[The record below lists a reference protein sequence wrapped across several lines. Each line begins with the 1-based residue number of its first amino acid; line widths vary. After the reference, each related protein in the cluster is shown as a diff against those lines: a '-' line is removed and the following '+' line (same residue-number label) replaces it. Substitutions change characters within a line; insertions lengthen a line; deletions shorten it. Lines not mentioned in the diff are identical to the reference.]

1 MIRTPNIQSLTEFQ
15 RNTKAT
21 LEEIARSGDPLV
33 LTVNGRA
40 QAVLQDAAAYQ
51 RLLDKIEELE
61 VIEAVRQAERD
72 IAAGR
77 TIPLA
82 DAVKQIRSRIRRRRG
97 PDSTSK

>member
-1 MIRTPNIQSLTEFQ
+1 MIRTPNIQSMTEFQ

-21 LEEIARSGDPLV
+21 LEAIAQSGDPLV

-51 RLLDKIEELE
+51 KLLDRLDHLE
-61 VIEAVRQAERD
+61 TLEAVRESMEDVAK
-72 IAAGR
+72 GR

-82 DAVKQIRSRIRRRRG
+82 EAVKEIRSRIRKRQRG
-97 PDSTSK
+97 

>member
-21 LEEIARSGDPLV
+21 LDEIAKSGDPLV

-51 RLLDKIEELE
+51 RLLDRLDYLE
-61 VIEAVRQAERD
+61 TVEAIRESLKDVAE
-72 IAAGR
+72 GR
-77 TIPLA
+77 TMPLA
-82 DAVKQIRSRIRRRRG
+82 DAVKEVRSRLRNRRPG
-97 PDSTSK
+97 

>member
-21 LEEIARSGDPLV
+21 LDSIAKSGDPLV

-51 RLLDKIEELE
+51 KLLDRIEHFEA
-61 VIEAVRQAERD
+61 IEAIRESMKEFAE
-72 IAAGR
+72 GKGM
-77 TIPLA
+77 PLK
-82 DAVKQIRSRIRRRRG
+82 DAVKQVRDQIRSGRRG
-97 PDSTSK
+97 

>member
-21 LEEIARSGDPLV
+21 LDEIARSGDPLV

-51 RLLDKIEELE
+51 KLLDRIEELE
-61 VIEAVRQAERD
+61 VIEAVRQAEKD
-72 IAAGR
+72 IQAGR

>member
-21 LEEIARSGDPLV
+21 LDQIAKSGDPLV

-40 QAVLQDAAAYQ
+40 QAVLQDAASYQ
-51 RLLDKIEELE
+51 RLLDRIEELE
-61 VIEAVRQAERD
+61 VLEAVRQAERD

-82 DAVKQIRSRIRRRRG
+82 DAVKQIRSRIRRHRG
-97 PDSTSK
+97 PDSTSR

>member
-15 RNTKAT
+15 RNTKET
-21 LEEIARSGDPLV
+21 LDQIAKSGDPLV

-40 QAVLQDAAAYQ
+40 QAVLQDAASYQ
-51 RLLDKIEELE
+51 RLLDRIEELE
-61 VIEAVRQAERD
+61 VLEAVRQAERD

-82 DAVKQIRSRIRRRRG
+82 DAVKQIRSRIRRRPG
-97 PDSTSK
+97 HDSTSR